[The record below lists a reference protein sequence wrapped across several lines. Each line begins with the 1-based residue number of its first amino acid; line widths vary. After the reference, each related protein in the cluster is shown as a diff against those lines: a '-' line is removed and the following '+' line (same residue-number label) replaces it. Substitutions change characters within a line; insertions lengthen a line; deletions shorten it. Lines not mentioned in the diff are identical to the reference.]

1 MQVFFQIHKKQSGF
15 IVVIKIITIF
25 ATDLGSGPFVKDKIE
40 ALCFTCYRKPENFS
54 IASQESVIV
63 RAYGV
68 D

>member
-15 IVVIKIITIF
+15 IVVIKIIIIF
-25 ATDLGSGPFVKDKIE
+25 ATDLGSGPFVDKIE

-54 IASQESVIV
+54 IASQESVIAH
-63 RAYGV
+63 AYGV